1 MVLAD
6 HLGDD
11 TIVMPDEPVL
21 SSLVTRARNDDKRAW
36 DLLVERCAPIVWSI
50 CRLHG
55 LSRQDADDVGQS
67 VWLRLVERIDTL
79 REPAALPGWLA
90 GTTHNECSKVLR
102 VARKRSAR
110 GYSSGPETAPDDR
123 LAPAEHWLFIAER
136 DTALRE
142 AFATL
147 SPRCQHLLA
156 MLAADPPVSRA
167 EISATLGIAVGD
179 IEPVRRRCLDALR
192 HSPALA
198 ALISGETKAT

>member
-1 MVLAD
+1 
-6 HLGDD
+6 
-11 TIVMPDEPVL
+11 MPDDPLL
-21 SSLVTRARNDDKRAW
+21 SSLVTRARNGDKRAW

-102 VARKRSAR
+102 VARKPSAR

-179 IEPVRRRCLDALR
+179 IEPVRRRCLDAFR

-198 ALISGETKAT
+198 ALINGETKAP

>member
-21 SSLVTRARNDDKRAW
+21 SSLVVRARNDDKRAW

>member
-1 MVLAD
+1 MSPRRPPW
-6 HLGDD
+6 DD
-11 TIVMPDEPVL
+11 TIVMPDDPLL
-21 SSLVTRARNDDKRAW
+21 SSLVTRARNGDKRAW

-55 LSRQDADDVGQS
+55 LSRQDADDAGQS
-67 VWLRLVERIDTL
+67 VWLRLVKRIDTL
-79 REPAALPGWLA
+79 GEPAALPGWLA
-90 GTTHNECSKVLR
+90 DTTHNECSKVLR
-102 VARKRSAR
+102 VARKRSAS
-110 GYSSGPETAPDDR
+110 GYSSGPETAPDDW